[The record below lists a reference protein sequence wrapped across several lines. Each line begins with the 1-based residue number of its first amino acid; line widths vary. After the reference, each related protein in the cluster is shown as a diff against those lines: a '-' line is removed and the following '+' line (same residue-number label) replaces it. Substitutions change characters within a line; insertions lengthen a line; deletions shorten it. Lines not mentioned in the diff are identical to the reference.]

1 MPAGFHLR
9 AFLRQRFGDLRFF
22 FLVTQWDDQHV
33 DMDGI
38 DELAR
43 GGHQFAPEI
52 LVMAAQH

>member
-52 LVMAAQH
+52 LVDFW